1 MAYNISFTTTFD
13 RTTNTMTFVDTTNYA
28 SQGVLFGVNASL
40 KGYLKITYNTGAGS
54 TLVYN
59 AWPIPPNPPWPATD
73 SSDVGGNA
81 VFTAAVNIPLTSAG
95 LPLPAEY
102 TIEYKTYVF
111 IGLATIV
118 STKTNTYTYSLQ
130 DPVVCIDTAVNCLNS
145 ALESNDATNYSV
157 PNATVVSITR
167 DHTLYPPPAS
177 GLAQMGPLN
186 SSTLIYSGIYT
197 TTWTAE
203 VISTVTYLQPDG
215 LIIIAVV
222 SGVKEFQVNCD
233 TNLSKIICC
242 LVNLQN
248 EYEALEC
255 KNPVKA
261 QIFKSTKLDPS
272 LQHLALFLAAQ
283 SAGNQSK
290 MAAEYQELLDAS
302 GCGGDCGCGDTTPQI
317 VAPSNVTMSYAVNSP
332 LGTIDVTTV
341 IAGNV
346 TTFNIDVDPAILSG
360 VLNATT
366 TVVST
371 TTPSYLTITQVGAA
385 PNLDF
390 QIDFNQSAIGNLC
403 EKLIIID
410 PALNLT
416 LDYLEFTNTSLAN
429 YGTKIAAVGS
439 QSVVLGLDIASN
451 PIVPN
456 TAASY
461 AAFIFNGILVTGT
474 DPCTVTA
481 EVMSTW
487 PAPLVNSI
495 SNIAAEVYH
504 INTTTGDVYVRLIN
518 PQNGSVYQLQ
528 DLNSGTW
535 DKIYIKFNL
544 IA

>member
-59 AWPIPPNPPWPATD
+59 AWPTPPNPPWPATD

-290 MAAEYQELLDAS
+290 MTAEYQELLDAS

-317 VAPSNVTMSYAVNSP
+317 VAPSNVTMAYAVNSP

-341 IAGNV
+341 VAGNV

-360 VLNATT
+360 ILNATT

-481 EVMSTW
+481 EVISTW

-495 SNIAAEVYH
+495 SNLAAEVYH